1 MPRYSFTP
9 AEEDLFA
16 SSLLIELKAHPTD
29 PKQRVATVQCGDALY
44 PLTIDAVV
52 LHDHASGYLYN
63 CEILEGPT
71 LTADSAKAAD
81 IALGYITADDA
92 EDDVPAPPSPPTP
105 PVTITTPPAPPRQ
118 KISQVAASPEPP
130 SDFLEELP

>member
-63 CEILEGPT
+63 CEIVEGPT

-81 IALGYITADDA
+81 IALGYITAEE

-130 SDFLEELP
+130 SAFLEELP

>member
-16 SSLLIELKAHPTD
+16 SSLLIELRAHPTD

-81 IALGYITADDA
+81 IALGYITAEE

-130 SDFLEELP
+130 SAFLEELP

>member
-1 MPRYSFTP
+1 MPRYPFTP

-16 SSLLIELKAHPTD
+16 SSLLIELKTHPTD

-63 CEILEGPT
+63 CEIVEGPT

-81 IALGYITADDA
+81 IALSYITADDA
-92 EDDVPAPPSPPTP
+92 DDAADDVLAPPPPA
-105 PVTITTPPAPPRQ
+105 TITTPPAPPRQ
-118 KISQVAASPEPP
+118 KISQVAARPEPP
-130 SDFLEELP
+130 SAFLEELP